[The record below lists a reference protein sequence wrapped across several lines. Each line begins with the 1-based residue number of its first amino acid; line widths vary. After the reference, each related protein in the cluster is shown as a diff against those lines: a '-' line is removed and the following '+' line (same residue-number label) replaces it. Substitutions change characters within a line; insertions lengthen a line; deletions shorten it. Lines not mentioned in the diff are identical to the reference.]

1 MARFIAPALAAALAV
16 SAPFSVAQAA
26 EVVGADAGLEF
37 STFTHDMDDL
47 NKLTANGAL
56 EIGLTQEL
64 SVQGDFALSQ
74 MGFIDDMTEAA
85 GLHAIYNLPSLSL
98 GAFAGKDW
106 IDGQNSHHYG
116 IEAATAEGQIT
127 GQGYIGKVLHSRYEG
142 TIFGARADFAAMPD
156 LTVGARYDNI
166 NVDDE
171 DGYRLSLTTG
181 YTMGDFRLTGEIGR
195 ADTQNDGA
203 ETFLSVGAK
212 MSFGGRNGT
221 TFDRRGVIS
230 ILPGL

>member
-1 MARFIAPALAAALAV
+1 MARFIAPALAAVLAV
-16 SAPFSVAQAA
+16 PAIFSAAHAA
-26 EVVGADAGLEF
+26 EVVGAEAGLEF
-37 STFTHDMDDL
+37 STFTHDLDDL
-47 NKLTANGAL
+47 NKLTARGSL
-56 EIGLTQEL
+56 EIGLTQEF

-85 GLHAIYNLPSLSL
+85 GLHAIYNLPTLSL

-106 IDGQNSHHYG
+106 IDGENSHNYG
-116 IEAATAEGQIT
+116 IEAATGDGQIT
-127 GQGYIGKVLHSRYEG
+127 GQGYIGKIYDSRYEG

-166 NVDDE
+166 HVDDD

-195 ADTQNDGA
+195 ADTHNEGA

-212 MSFGGRNGT
+212 MSFGGRSGT
-221 TFDRRGVIS
+221 TFDQRGVLS